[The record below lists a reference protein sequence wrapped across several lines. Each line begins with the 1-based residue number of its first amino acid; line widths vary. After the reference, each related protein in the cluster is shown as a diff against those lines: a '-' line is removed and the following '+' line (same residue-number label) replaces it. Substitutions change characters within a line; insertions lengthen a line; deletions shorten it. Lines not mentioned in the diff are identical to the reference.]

1 MNGLNICFCVSV
13 TVKQSSKHQKLQ
25 MIKIPLDKRAHG
37 FFIPWDW
44 LTWNFKVW
52 TYQLHQT
59 RIGILIIIG
68 HWSTYPSQFMTCLCV
83 FFFHKNSSWNTISS
97 ICIFCHSA
105 LHSSMFNKVG
115 CCQICRLAESKM
127 TFLLQKWRLLPHCW
141 IVKIFDMKVRKYL
154 ADCIPAECDA
164 AGVNCLQIDLSC
176 VLFRLVFTCYL
187 IRL

>member
-52 TYQLHQT
+52 TYHLH
-59 RIGILIIIG
+59 L
-68 HWSTYPSQFMTCLCV
+68 
-83 FFFHKNSSWNTISS
+83 FFFHKNSSWNTISW